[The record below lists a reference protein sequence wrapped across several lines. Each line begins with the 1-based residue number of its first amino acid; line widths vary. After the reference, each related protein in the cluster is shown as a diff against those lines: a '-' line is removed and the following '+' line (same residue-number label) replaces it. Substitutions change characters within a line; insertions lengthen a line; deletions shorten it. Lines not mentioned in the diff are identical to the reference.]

1 MKSGHFKELKES
13 SAFASR
19 YDVCVCV
26 CVRVCVCMCVC
37 TVCVWGG
44 GVEEL
49 KSCRVTGIG
58 KHDSGWTSAL

>member
-1 MKSGHFKELKES
+1 M
-13 SAFASR
+13 
-19 YDVCVCV
+19 CVCV
-26 CVRVCVCMCVC
+26 CACVCVHVCVYCMCV
-37 TVCVWGG
+37 GG